1 MLFFSE
7 RKSLEEF
14 YKQWITENN
23 VADTPFNVIT
33 FLVIKDLINIEKA
46 EVYIKENENGKVEQ

>member
-7 RKSLEEF
+7 RKSLEKF
-14 YKQWITENN
+14 YNEWITENN
-23 VADTPFNVIT
+23 IANTPFNVIT

-46 EVYIKENENGKVEQ
+46 EEYIKEN